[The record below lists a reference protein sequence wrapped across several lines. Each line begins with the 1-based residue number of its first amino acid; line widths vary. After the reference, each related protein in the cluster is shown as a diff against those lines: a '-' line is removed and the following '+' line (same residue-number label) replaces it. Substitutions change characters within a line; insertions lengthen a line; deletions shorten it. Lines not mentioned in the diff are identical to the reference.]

1 MLTRLLSTSLGGNA
15 KTAMVA
21 AISPA
26 ESNRDKSVSTLRYAK
41 RVKMIKVHR
50 SHSDLTHVT
59 QGEGGYGSFVTY
71 MPLRARR

>member
-41 RVKMIKVHR
+41 RVKMIKVR
-50 SHSDLTHVT
+50 TFPV
-59 QGEGGYGSFVTY
+59 
-71 MPLRARR
+71 P